1 MKRFSTFEGV
11 FTPSLLSIL
20 GVIMYLRLGWV
31 VGQVGLAAALFII
44 VCSNV
49 VTLATALSM
58 SSVVTN
64 IRIGTG
70 GAYSIIAKSL
80 GIEAGGAIGIPLYFS
95 QAISVAFYVT
105 GFTECWV
112 SVFPAHN
119 FLLVSLIVWFLL
131 MVVSYWSASLAFRVQ
146 YLIMGVIVLSLV
158 SIFLGGGSGALS
170 EHVGENLAPE
180 KFWSVFA
187 IFFPAVTGVLAG
199 AAMSGELKDP
209 RRSIPL
215 GTFMAIGVSF
225 VVYMLLAAWFSRNA
239 SAAQLIGNTSLIID
253 LSRWKLLV
261 VGGIMGAT
269 LSSGLSMFVT
279 SPRTLMALGKHTVIP
294 FSSSF
299 ARLNRRGEPST
310 AIVFT
315 ALISLVTLL
324 LGSLDSVA
332 SLLTMF
338 FLITYGMINISVFIE
353 QSIGITSF
361 RPSFRIPK
369 IVSLFGAVAC
379 FGIMMLINAEFS
391 LVALAVI
398 ALIYF
403 ILLRR
408 ELDLHSPDVRSGL
421 FIFLAEKMAL
431 AASRLPYHPKI
442 WKPNLLIPAEDV
454 DMLKKIIPFIRSIVA
469 PAGRI
474 FCFRTISL
482 YKDREV
488 QKGTEDHTAA
498 HEHKEKLRTEL
509 KEAFLPLSEEGL
521 FVETSVV
528 EAGDELSASIAVMQ
542 TLRDMVLPP
551 NTLFYP
557 LSNQNLAD
565 VDILSLVQRSA
576 VEGFGIILLKLDE
589 MFLFGEEKKVNL
601 WIRQH
606 SPNID
611 LSILVAL
618 QLQANWDGELRIVQ
632 AVSRPEEASEAEEYC
647 RKVKKIMRLPDEV
660 EIRILAGDFPSVLTK
675 APEADINIFGM
686 PEVPDLQLVED
697 VFGAL
702 KTSVLFLRDSNHE
715 SAVA

>member
-31 VGQVGLAAALFII
+31 VGQVGLGAALFII
-44 VCSNV
+44 VCANL
-49 VTLATALSM
+49 VTVATALSM

-112 SVFPAHN
+112 SVFPLHN
-119 FLLVSLIVWFLL
+119 FLLVSLAVWFLI

-146 YLIMGVIVLSLV
+146 FLIMGVIALSLV
-158 SIFLGGGSGALS
+158 SIFLGGGSATMAS
-170 EHVGENLAPE
+170 DVGQNLALE
-180 KFWSVFA
+180 KFWAVFA

-209 RRSIPL
+209 RQSIPK
-215 GTFMAIGVSF
+215 GTFLAIGLSF
-225 VVYMLLAAWFSRNA
+225 VIYLLMAGWFSRSA
-239 SAAQLIGNTSLIID
+239 SATELIGNTSLVID
-253 LSRWKLLV
+253 LSRWKILV
-261 VGGIMGAT
+261 VAGIMGAT

-279 SPRTLMALGKHTVIP
+279 SPRTLMALGKHTVVP
-294 FSSSF
+294 FSSDF
-299 ARLNRRGEPST
+299 ARLNKRGEPST
-310 AIVFT
+310 AILFT
-315 ALISLVTLL
+315 ALVSLVTLL

-332 SLLTMF
+332 GLLTMF

-361 RPSFRIPK
+361 RPSFRIPR
-369 IVSLFGAVAC
+369 IVPLFGGVSC
-379 FGIMMLINAEFS
+379 FGIMMLINVKFS
-391 LVALAVI
+391 LVALVVI
-398 ALIYF
+398 VITYL

-408 ELDLHSPDVRSGL
+408 KMDLHSPDVRSGL
-421 FIFLAEKMAL
+421 LIFLAEKMAL

-454 DMLKKIIPFIRSIVA
+454 ELLSKIMPFIRNIVA

-488 QKGTEDHTAA
+488 QKGTEDHRSA
-498 HEHKEKLRTEL
+498 HERKERLRDEL
-509 KEAFLPLSEEGL
+509 NGAFSPLSEEGL
-521 FVETSVV
+521 LVETSVV

-557 LSNQNLAD
+557 LSNRKLAD
-565 VDILSLVQRSA
+565 VDILTLVQRSSA
-576 VEGFGIILLKLDE
+576 EGFGIILLKLHE
-589 MFLFGEEKKVNL
+589 QKIFKEEKRVNL

-618 QLQANWDGELRIVQ
+618 QLQANWDGALRIVQ
-632 AVSRPEEASEAEEYC
+632 AVSKPEEAAEAQEYC
-647 RKVKKIMRLPDEV
+647 RKVKKIMRLPEEV
-660 EIRILAGDFPSVLTK
+660 AVNVLVGDFRAVLAQ

-686 PEVPDLQLVED
+686 PEIPDLQLVED
-697 VFGAL
+697 AFSAVD
-702 KTSVLFLRDSNHE
+702 TSVLFLRDSDHE